1 MIVEYVEYV
10 KCLDTDGISNF
21 GLTVPITS
29 RLTVNKVYKVYKVVE
44 EDAGRY
50 FIIDDQGKKA
60 TYFKRRF
67 TIATEISYKEQEIKK
82 EIGL

>member
-21 GLTVPITS
+21 GLEMPITS
-29 RLTVNKVYKVYKVVE
+29 RLTVNKVYKVVE

>member
-29 RLTVNKVYKVYKVVE
+29 RLTVNKVYKVVE
-44 EDAGRY
+44 EDTGRY